1 MIQAKLPAANV
12 YRTAAVSGDTN
23 GVAVSG
29 TTTYYGD
36 VTDVSAILNPSYHLE
51 WTGTPTG
58 VFTIWGSN
66 KENPNLANDNDWFS
80 PTLAVPIVQP
90 AGSASKDFVDLSGWP
105 FRKVRPKYVNASS
118 TGVIN
123 AHVAGK
129 P

>member
-1 MIQAKLPAANV
+1 MIQAKIPKGNM
-12 YRTAAVSGDTN
+12 YRTAGGAGDTD

-29 TTTYYGD
+29 ALTFYSD
-36 VTDVSAILNPSYHLE
+36 MTDVSSILNPSYHLV

-58 VFTIWGSN
+58 TFTVWGSN
-66 KENPNLANDNDWFS
+66 KEDPNPANDNDWFN
-80 PTLAVPIVQP
+80 PTLAVAIVQP

-105 FRKVRPKYVNASS
+105 FRKVRLKYVNSAS

-123 AHVAGK
+123 AFVAGK